1 MARPT
6 ICGNKNIPPSGGMM
20 PYLIQARYIG
30 YPHFTGLP
38 FIDNLI
44 AEDIVTPTL
53 AENLFTE
60 TLLRV
65 PNVHFDLRRTTSRNR
80 PSSLKLHATG
90 SKSSSDPSITIQS

>member
-1 MARPT
+1 M
-6 ICGNKNIPPSGGMM
+6 PPSGGMK
-20 PYLIQARYIG
+20 PSLIQARYIG

-38 FIDNLI
+38 FIDDLI

-65 PNVHFDLRRTTSRNR
+65 E
-80 PSSLKLHATG
+80 G
-90 SKSSSDPSITIQS
+90 

>member
-1 MARPT
+1 
-6 ICGNKNIPPSGGMM
+6 MM
-20 PYLIQARYIG
+20 PSLIQARYIG

-38 FIDNLI
+38 FIDDLI

-65 PNVHFDLRRTTSRNR
+65 EGVRILLCAGR
-80 PSSLKLHATG
+80 PRVTAHRA
-90 SKSSSDPSITIQS
+90 